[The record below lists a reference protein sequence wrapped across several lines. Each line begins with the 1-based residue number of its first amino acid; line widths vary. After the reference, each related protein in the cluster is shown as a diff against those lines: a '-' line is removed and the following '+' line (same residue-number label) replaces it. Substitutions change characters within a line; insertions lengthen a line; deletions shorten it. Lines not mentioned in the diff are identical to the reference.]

1 VITVAKQKQ
10 SIWDEAVS
18 GIRQILEDIDRLLH
32 PEKQRK
38 MARVPVPVRVR
49 PERPYPNPYE
59 DR

>member
-1 VITVAKQKQ
+1 VAKQKR
-10 SIWDEAVS
+10 SLWDEAAS
-18 GIRQILEDIDRLLH
+18 GVRQIIEEIDRLLH

-49 PERPYPNPYE
+49 PERPPYNPYE